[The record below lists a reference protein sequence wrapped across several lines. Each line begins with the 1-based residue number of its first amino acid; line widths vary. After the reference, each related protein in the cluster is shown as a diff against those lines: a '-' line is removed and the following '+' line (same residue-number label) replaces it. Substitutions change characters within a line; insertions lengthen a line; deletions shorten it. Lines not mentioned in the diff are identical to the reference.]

1 MSCLLVKHK
10 EFITQLSKIKRD
22 RKGLLRLIKKSKNEE
37 IEALSEL
44 TYNILN
50 GNVYCNIQ
58 RKNILKKQAKNLRF
72 LGNRKSSI
80 TRKRKL
86 LLKGN
91 GLFLASILPIA
102 ISAIANLFKNKK

>member
-10 EFITQLSKIKRD
+10 DFITQLSRIKGD
-22 RKGLLRLIKKSKNEE
+22 RKKLKRLIKKSKNEE

-50 GNVYCNIQ
+50 GNVYCSIQ

-72 LGNRKSSI
+72 LGNRKSSV

-91 GLFLASILPIA
+91 GIFLTSLLPIA
-102 ISAIANLFKNKK
+102 ISAIAGLFKK

>member
-10 EFITQLSKIKRD
+10 QFIKQLSKIKRD
-22 RKGLLRLIKKSKNEE
+22 RKGLLRLIKDSKNEE

-50 GNVYCNIQ
+50 GNIYCSTQ
-58 RKNILKKQAKNLRF
+58 RKNKLKKQIKNLRI
-72 LGNRKSSI
+72 LGDKKI
-80 TRKRKL
+80 FVTKKRKL

-91 GLFLASILPIA
+91 GIFLTSLLPIA
-102 ISAIANLFKNKK
+102 ISAIASLFRKK